1 MTNYIIDQNID
12 FYNILNN
19 FSKELQ
25 EEKKEVVVEEVE
37 EKEVCLISNE
47 PLTKYHITLPCKHKF
62 NYLPLLYACAENSQL
77 HQNYRKGRLKCP
89 YCKQVNHDHVLP
101 YNPLLEA
108 TKYRYVNY
116 PQKNIINASNT
127 CTYTYKAGKNKGNTC
142 GLQCYWGYCHKHLK
156 YLDTTNKT
164 KTKVKT
170 KPVIDV
176 TSIDLKNIGMDDLKK
191 MTVVILRQLA
201 KHNKKKNFS
210 KLKKADLILLLKSE

>member
-12 FYNILNN
+12 FYNILNK

-25 EEKKEVVVEEVE
+25 EEKKEEVEEEVE

-47 PLTKYHITLPCKHKF
+47 PLTKYHITLPCNHKF
-62 NYLPLLYACAENSQL
+62 NYLPLLYACVENSQL
-77 HQNYRKGRLKCP
+77 HHNYRKGRLKCP
-89 YCKQVNHDHVLP
+89 YCKQINFNMVLP
-101 YNPLLEA
+101 YNPLLET

-116 PQKNIINASNT
+116 PQKNIVNATNH
-127 CTYTYKAGKNKGNTC
+127 CNYIYKSGKNKGKTC

-164 KTKVKT
+164 KTKVK
-170 KPVIDV
+170 PAIDI
-176 TSIDLKNIGMDDLKK
+176 TSIDLKNTGTDDLKK
-191 MTVVILRQLA
+191 MTVITLRQLA